1 MVRIWYVFLLCM
13 RPGSGSDPA
22 AGSRSFRSC
31 SKADSTTG
39 SYPIPLLVHALLLV
53 SARRFLHVVYCFC
66 DAAAVAAA
74 RFGFKSAA
82 AACLC
87 DAEDA
92 AAAATRS
99 QLRRRGG
106 RACRIGPIGDAAG
119 DWASNRRNRR
129 PLRRRCRG
137 IAAPFNDAAGELVE
151 SKWRFL
157 ISMFSPAT
165 AVYVVNKLTAS
176 SN

>member
-1 MVRIWYVFLLCM
+1 MHAARVRF
-13 RPGSGSDPA
+13 R
-22 AGSRSFRSC
+22 SRSFRSC
-31 SKADSTTG
+31 SSADSTTG
-39 SYPIPLLVHALLLV
+39 SDPIPLLVHALLLV
-53 SARRFLHVVYCFC
+53 SARRFLNVVYCFC
-66 DAAAVAAA
+66 DAAAAAAA

-119 DWASNRRNRR
+119 DWASNWRNRC
-129 PLRRRCRG
+129 PLRRRCRPLQRRLRRRGGRTCG
-137 IAAPFNDAAGELVE
+137 IEVAILDQHVQPGNCGRCCQQVDGVE
-151 SKWRFL
+151 QL
-157 ISMFSPAT
+157 EI
-165 AVYVVNKLTAS
+165 
-176 SN
+176 

>member
-1 MVRIWYVFLLCM
+1 MHAARVRFRSRCWFTLVSILLHSQFHY
-13 RPGSGSDPA
+13 RFRSDST
-22 AGSRSFRSC
+22 AGSRSV
-31 SKADSTTG
+31 TG
-39 SYPIPLLVHALLLV
+39 ICAQVPTCRLLLLRRGGSSRRPLRLQIGSRCLPLRRRGRGGSRHAL
-53 SARRFLHVVYCFC
+53 
-66 DAAAVAAA
+66 
-74 RFGFKSAA
+74 
-82 AACLC
+82 
-87 DAEDA
+87 
-92 AAAATRS
+92 RS